1 MYFEQK
7 TAIIIDNYKRKSI
20 FKIFKFTPVETITK
34 LEKIH
39 VLSHMLQNNNIW
51 LLVGSTFNAHIQT
64 TDNQD
69 DQSNQNY
76 SQS

>member
-39 VLSHMLQNNNIW
+39 VLSHMLQNNNI
-51 LLVGSTFNAHIQT
+51 
-64 TDNQD
+64 
-69 DQSNQNY
+69 
-76 SQS
+76 